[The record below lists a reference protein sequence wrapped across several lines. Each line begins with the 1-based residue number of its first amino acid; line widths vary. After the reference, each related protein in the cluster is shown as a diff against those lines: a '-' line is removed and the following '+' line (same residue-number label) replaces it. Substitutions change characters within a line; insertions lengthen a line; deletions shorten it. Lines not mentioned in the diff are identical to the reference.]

1 MTITVQV
8 EPTAQAPC
16 KFEVV
21 VSSLISSRLK
31 SSVTLTLLFILLP
44 IFSSYCFIQYIWMK
58 YYSQFIFVYKKEI
71 N

>member
-1 MTITVQV
+1 
-8 EPTAQAPC
+8 
-16 KFEVV
+16 V